1 MMKKNKDKTS
11 RYGLEIMAQLFLG
24 KDDPETVNALEELT
38 KMSESERENLLDL
51 VYGTKCGFQEGE
63 EK

>member
-1 MMKKNKDKTS
+1 MKENKDKTS

-51 VYGTKCGFQEGE
+51 VYGTKCGF
-63 EK
+63 

>member
-1 MMKKNKDKTS
+1 MKENKDKTS

-24 KDDPETVNALEELT
+24 KNDPETVNALEELT

-51 VYGTKCGFQEGE
+51 AYGTKCEFQEGE